1 MENSK
6 WGGSRP
12 RSGRPRKGK
21 EPRETISFSVD
32 HSVVQMARELRQA
45 GRKLNE
51 EVELYIAYA
60 YAQQFNCKVKFK
72 APDVE
77 VGRFVE
83 VSIEDCVAE
92 EE

>member
-32 HSVVQMARELRQA
+32 HSVVQMARELRKA

-72 APDVE
+72 AIDVE
-77 VGRFVE
+77 LGNYAE
-83 VSIEDCVAE
+83 VTIEDCVAE